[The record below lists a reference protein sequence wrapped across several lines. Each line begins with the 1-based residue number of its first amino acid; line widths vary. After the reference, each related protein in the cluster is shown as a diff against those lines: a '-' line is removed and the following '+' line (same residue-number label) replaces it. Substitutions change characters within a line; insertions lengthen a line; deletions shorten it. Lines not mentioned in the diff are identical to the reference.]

1 MQINWQLWY
10 NEWTKIIFNS
20 QDIHVQSW
28 QHSSEPFFLN
38 SNSNK
43 NINYRRNRTMMD
55 TYQVEFFAKDGTR
68 VGIQVAAYSSYDA
81 QKYAEKMPNYS
92 CLASFPEKININH

>member
-1 MQINWQLWY
+1 MA
-10 NEWTKIIFNS
+10 
-20 QDIHVQSW
+20 
-28 QHSSEPFFLN
+28 
-38 SNSNK
+38 
-43 NINYRRNRTMMD
+43 MD